1 MKNRKGIIKINPVV
15 VNLIEDDEDLAKAL
29 FTNFFPD
36 EIVTHENG
44 KTYIGKSPLFREIED
59 NETIP
64 VYDFEV
70 KWGYDG
76 VFTFVGFHEIDVTKE
91 CDKLESENTSLK
103 KSLNES
109 YEGILGLHQKI
120 VTLTDEN
127 QNLKSQLEKES
138 KAHITEVRNLE
149 KNLKNWKERF
159 KLQEYQMFTTEYR
172 DYSNFIRVNEELNET
187 LKSRKTINDYK
198 WLCEQERLERSI
210 NNPYNPIQFPT
221 DDERKFED
229 ICESFKVAHE
239 RFMNSVS
246 QETIHKKLQF
256 LKVGSNKLL

>member
-1 MKNRKGIIKINPVV
+1 MKNRKGIIKIHSNVV
-15 VNLIEDDEDLAKAL
+15 KWMEDNEDLAKAL

-36 EIVTHENG
+36 EIITHENG

-70 KWGYDG
+70 KWGYDE

-109 YEGILGLHQKI
+109 FEDILGLYQKI
-120 VTLTDEN
+120 VTLADEN

-138 KAHITEVRNLE
+138 KAHGIEVRNLE
-149 KNLKNWKERF
+149 NMVELLTNRLSEVDTPF
-159 KLQEYQMFTTEYR
+159 KHAP
-172 DYSNFIRVNEELNET
+172 FINCR
-187 LKSRKTINDYK
+187 
-198 WLCEQERLERSI
+198 
-210 NNPYNPIQFPT
+210 NN
-221 DDERKFED
+221 
-229 ICESFKVAHE
+229 
-239 RFMNSVS
+239 S
-246 QETIHKKLQF
+246 QETIHRKPSIFESWFK
-256 LKVGSNKLL
+256 